1 MNSEDQPQSN
11 RQQGDEQGLTR
22 RRILQVL
29 GTAAAGATIEAR
41 LRDRS
46 ALAAPT
52 AAPGAPAPV
61 AAPPAALQ
69 PVALAR
75 SRSV

>member
-1 MNSEDQPQSN
+1 MSSEDPQESN

-29 GTAAAGATIEAR
+29 GTAVAAATLEAR

-46 ALAAPT
+46 ALAEPNQIDAGGQRPR
-52 AAPGAPAPV
+52 
-61 AAPPAALQ
+61 
-69 PVALAR
+69 AR
-75 SRSV
+75 REPHAVPR